1 MAGSTGGSFS
11 SRKGNTSD
19 YPYAGNFRKVRTVI
33 PVVTF
38 YTVDRLPVILSYEND
53 RQPVFIEIRLEN
65 C

>member
-1 MAGSTGGSFS
+1 M
-11 SRKGNTSD
+11 
-19 YPYAGNFRKVRTVI
+19 TVI